1 MRVSDIL
8 RHKGSDVTTVR
19 SDASIETASRQLAD
33 GGIGALVVSDDGTTI
48 IGLLF
53 ERDVV
58 RHVASAGRD
67 ALDAAVGSVMTTE
80 VRTCSPTDSVEELMV
95 AMTERRLRHIP
106 VEESGM
112 LCGVV
117 SIGDV
122 VERRLDELVTERQ
135 QLHEYIQTGR

>member
-19 SDASIETASRQLAD
+19 SDATIETASRQLAD

-67 ALDAAVGSVMTTE
+67 ALDAEVGTVMTTE
-80 VRTCSPTDSVEELMV
+80 VRTCSPTDSVEDLMV

-106 VEESGM
+106 VEESGR
-112 LCGVV
+112 LCGIV